1 MSPGSVVGFV
11 GGCPPLGFA
20 LVVLP
25 CDSFVSVL
33 LVGRWASVVL
43 SLAFRARVLLVPC
56 LVLLVPSSWHM
67 AGFDLVSPRFPHGL
81 GYAGFSFLFCFWF
94 FISVK

>member
-1 MSPGSVVGFV
+1 MSPGSVVGFG
-11 GGCPPLGFA
+11 GGCSPLGFA
-20 LVVLP
+20 LVVLR
-25 CDSFVSVL
+25 CDSSVSVL

-56 LVLLVPSSWHM
+56 LVLVVPSSWHL

-81 GYAGFSFLFCFWF
+81 GLRDFSGFLC
-94 FISVK
+94 